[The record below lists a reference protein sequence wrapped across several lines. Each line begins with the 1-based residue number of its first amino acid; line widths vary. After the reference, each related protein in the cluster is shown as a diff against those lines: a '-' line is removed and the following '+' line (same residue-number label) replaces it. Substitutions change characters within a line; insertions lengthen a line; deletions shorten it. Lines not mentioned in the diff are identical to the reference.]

1 MQRLQDD
8 VFGDLDYQY
17 GWTRPYTYPL
27 FGDLINVKL
36 IVPCD
41 VGAEI
46 EEEQREAFL
55 IFDKKKSQLMLLAEQ
70 SLFDYYQR
78 ICDEYRSI
86 VGAELC
92 DMRCPKIENS
102 LQLKSLIR
110 PTEIVIQ
117 QSFGTGDRV
126 VGVLFQCTWEPELG
140 LAVKFVNEEVEEVG
154 TQDIVL

>member
-1 MQRLQDD
+1 MLRSHDD
-8 VFGDLDYQY
+8 VFGDLEYQY

-78 ICDEYRSI
+78 ITDEYRSI
-86 VGAELC
+86 VGVEIC

-154 TQDIVL
+154 TQDIV

>member
-8 VFGDLDYQY
+8 VLGDLEYQY

-46 EEEQREAFL
+46 EEAQREAFL
-55 IFDKKKSQLMLLAEQ
+55 NFDKNKSELMLLAEQ

-86 VGAELC
+86 VGTELC
-92 DMRCPKIENS
+92 DTRCPKIENS
-102 LQLKSLIR
+102 LQLKPLIR

-117 QSFGTGDRV
+117 QSFGTDRI